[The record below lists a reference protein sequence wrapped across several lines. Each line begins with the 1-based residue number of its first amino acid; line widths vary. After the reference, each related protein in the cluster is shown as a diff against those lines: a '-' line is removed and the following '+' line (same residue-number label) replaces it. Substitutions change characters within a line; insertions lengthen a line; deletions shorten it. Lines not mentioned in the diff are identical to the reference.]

1 MKTASLSKA
10 KNSLSRYVELAR
22 RGERVRILVRGV
34 PAADLVPAD
43 TGDDEAGH
51 LGELERKGL
60 IRRGKGG
67 VAPELDRPGPQVR
80 GDAVESFLRDRR
92 ADR

>member
-1 MKTASLSKA
+1 MKIASLSKV
-10 KNSLSRYVELAR
+10 KNSLSRYVALAR

-43 TGDDEAGH
+43 TDGDEHGQLA
-51 LGELERKGL
+51 ELERKGL

-67 VAPELDRPGPQVR
+67 IAPELDRPGPRVK
-80 GDAVESFLRDRR
+80 GDAVASFLRARRDDR
-92 ADR
+92 